1 MKSLAIISEYN
12 PCHKGH
18 AYQIEKARELSGSDI
33 IIALMSGNF
42 VQRGIPAVFDK
53 YTRAGLKI
61 KEEKRFILFPYY
73 CRSCFRF
80 IVMLLFFRQVN
91 LICISNRH

>member
-53 YTRAGLKI
+53 YTRAGLAVLSCADIVIELPDGICHFK
-61 KEEKRFILFPYY
+61 
-73 CRSCFRF
+73 CRR
-80 IVMLLFFRQVN
+80 
-91 LICISNRH
+91 ICILCRRYLKQTKCC